1 MMTILQRIIR
11 AVKSSGGLNQNLENY
26 YSNLLSTRVG
36 DSGLPSATE
45 ARRDLEAVWRKPTYL

>member
-1 MMTILQRIIR
+1 MMTILQRIMR

-36 DSGLPSATE
+36 DTGLPSASE
-45 ARRDLEAVWRKPTYL
+45 ARQDMEAVLLKPMYL